1 MTYFSMEE
9 VHTITLTGHHII
21 NINRSSR
28 HFKIR
33 CSRQLT
39 FNMTKS
45 NSNSLAKLCSLYC
58 YLASHLN
65 KIHSSICDQFQQH
78 CKSGSCYVQV
88 RVDPTCHS
96 HPHLFLLPVDPTAGS
111 SLRSARHGA
120 IRAPG
125 SGAAHPCPS
134 SRSSPSR
141 CSGHAPLPQH
151 PMPPARPC
159 P

>member
-33 CSRQLT
+33 CSRQFT

-65 KIHSSICDQFQQH
+65 KIHSSNCDQFQQH
-78 CKSGSCYVQV
+78 RQI
-88 RVDPTCHS
+88 R
-96 HPHLFLLPVDPTAGS
+96 FLLCTGPGGPHMSFSSTSLPPPVFDS
-111 SLRSARHGA
+111 SSPLTPPPVPPRARHGA
-120 IRAPG
+120 ASSAPLAQAPPVPAPAPDPAL
-125 SGAAHPCPS
+125 AAAPATRPCPS
-134 SRSSPSR
+134 T
-141 CSGHAPLPQH
+141 
-151 PMPPARPC
+151 
-159 P
+159 